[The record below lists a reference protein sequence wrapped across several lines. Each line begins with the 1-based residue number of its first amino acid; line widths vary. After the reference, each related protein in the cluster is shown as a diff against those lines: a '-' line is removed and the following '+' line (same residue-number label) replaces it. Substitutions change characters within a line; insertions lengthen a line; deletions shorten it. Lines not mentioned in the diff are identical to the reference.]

1 LPQIGTSEARLEALA
16 EPERTFRAF
25 VDWALRDWVRRMP
38 TRVAPPERP
47 GSSSPRA
54 FLSEPSLA
62 DPRLSDP
69 LLSSAEADD
78 AERPY
83 RSEASTVP
91 FQSEA
96 PTRSFVSSDRVPTVP
111 PRPAQPLSSRPA
123 GSRVRSSRAPAPVLP
138 AHPSAS
144 IPAPAASFVS
154 ATFTPPG
161 RASVAPEQQE
171 VLLLTQKKSSP
182 PPASFGYASV
192 VPLRGDDT
200 LKTEAVAAVPEVAR
214 VAAPAPPPAERSE
227 DGHAPAHELDRAMTE
242 MKVLLDY
249 GHRDQVRAKIAEF
262 CRRYPEDLLLLRRV
276 AEFYLENRDQ
286 AAAMETLF
294 LLASR
299 LFERRN
305 VEGMRRAL
313 EQVLVLDPTNKR
325 AFRLLGLLDE
335 RPSTGTGG

>member
-1 LPQIGTSEARLEALA
+1 LPQIGTSEARVEAFA
-16 EPERTFRAF
+16 ESERMFRAF
-25 VDWALRDWVRRMP
+25 VDHALAHWFGRMP
-38 TRVAPPERP
+38 TRVGSLDRTTTPESIERP
-47 GSSSPRA
+47 TAP
-54 FLSEPSLA
+54 
-62 DPRLSDP
+62 
-69 LLSSAEADD
+69 D

-83 RSEASTVP
+83 RADASTVP

-96 PTRSFVSSDRVPTVP
+96 PTRSFVSADKVRAVVPA
-111 PRPAQPLSSRPA
+111 PAQPLGRRSQPA
-123 GSRVRSSRAPAPVLP
+123 EAKPPV
-138 AHPSAS
+138 
-144 IPAPAASFVS
+144 V
-154 ATFTPPG
+154 
-161 RASVAPEQQE
+161 
-171 VLLLTQKKSSP
+171 LLTQKKKTP
-182 PPASFGYASV
+182 DPERYASV

-200 LKTEAVAAVPEVAR
+200 LKTEAVAAVPEVAS
-214 VAAPAPPPAERSE
+214 VLAPAPPPAERSE
-227 DGHAPAHELDRAMTE
+227 DGHAPAHELDRVMTE

-249 GHRDQVRAKIAEF
+249 GHRQQVRTKIQDF

-276 AEFYLENRDQ
+276 AEFYLENNDRS
-286 AAAMETLF
+286 AAMETLF